1 MKNTKL
7 LFFLNFDALMKTKL
21 ILAFLLLAIFPCGA
35 QSLMEKR
42 TAKLINDY
50 RQSRGLKTLVIDT
63 GLTRASRFHAQF
75 EAFFDTVT
83 HIEFDSF
90 KGSYMNNPGHRIKFF
105 TKNTNPAYGNEIT
118 AGGSRYIDSIFIR
131 RVRLE
136 DYLINIE
143 QRIVEGFKNSPH
155 HHEALVSRK
164 PTKMGLCIMT
174 DRKAVGKGVKIRYF
188 CVITFMAD

>member
-1 MKNTKL
+1 MKIKL
-7 LFFLNFDALMKTKL
+7 FIAF
-21 ILAFLLLAIFPCGA
+21 ILLTVFPCGA
-35 QSLMEKR
+35 QSLMEKK

-50 RQSRGLKTLVIDT
+50 RYSRGLPILAIDS
-63 GLTRASRFHAQF
+63 GLTRASRFHTQF

-90 KGSYMNNPGHRIKFF
+90 KGTYMPNPGHRIKFF
-105 TKNTNPAYGNEIT
+105 TKNNNPQYGNEIT

-143 QRIVEGFKNSPH
+143 QRIVEGFKNSPRH
-155 HHEALVSRK
+155 HVALVSRK